1 MSTRRGFLAGILAAG
16 FAPAAIGS
24 GVLMPVRKIVQPF
37 AGEVS
42 GMAIL
47 QRQMTRQEAQ
57 QAMNLMMR
65 QMMDNMGTA
74 PLIRAGEMLQWH
86 FSDGEIKWKKVN
98 PYR

>member
-1 MSTRRGFLAGILAAG
+1 
-16 FAPAAIGS
+16 
-24 GVLMPVRKIVQPF
+24 
-37 AGEVS
+37 
-42 GMAIL
+42 
-47 QRQMTRQEAQ
+47 
-57 QAMNLMMR
+57 MR